1 MKEFLQLIEHG
12 RDKTSLHFIVALQE
26 AYIDEEH
33 VITHQA
39 NHVLWINTNRYE
51 LLHLI
56 LRLDSLQNVYM
67 AS

>member
-39 NHVLWINTNRYE
+39 NHVL
-51 LLHLI
+51 
-56 LRLDSLQNVYM
+56 
-67 AS
+67 